1 MLFEQISADIVSAM
15 KAKDK
20 VRLMALRNVKKYF
33 IENVDKNIKVAILYS
48 ENKIFAV
55 NQSKVK
61 DLHSRFE
68 GELYNID
75 EI

>member
-1 MLFEQISADIVSAM
+1 MLKI
-15 KAKDK
+15 KDPLYK
-20 VRLMALRNVKKYF
+20 KVKKHF
-33 IENVDKNIKVAILYS
+33 IETVDKNIKVAILYS
-48 ENKIFAV
+48 ENKVFAV

-61 DLHSRFE
+61 GLHSRFE